1 MSGIKNFSVQELL
14 SFLQEFDSASPMEE
28 QLIAQKHEKLGVREV
43 LADAAQKYNDF
54 WTLLGYIKVLESFE
68 QLDKDS
74 LSINNKLGEERF
86 SFESKPYINQQSLAE
101 KAFMAWHLL
110 NTQNGTNEPV
120 FTPDQCRGF
129 LDKMSRANEMEL
141 DEDQDVT

>member
-1 MSGIKNFSVQELL
+1 MSTNKNFSVQELL

-43 LADAAQKYNDF
+43 LADAAQRYDDF
-54 WTLLGYIKVLESFE
+54 WMLLGCIKVLESFE

-74 LSINNKLGEERF
+74 QSINSELGEERF
-86 SFESKPYINQQSLAE
+86 SLESKPFLNQQSMPE

-129 LDKMSRANEMEL
+129 LDKMSRAYEMEL